1 MKLDTVKKGK
11 PYIKNRSDNKQF
23 SGSSKEL
30 PRKMSSG
37 KIAPKKL
44 FADQPNGTRLK

>member
-1 MKLDTVKKGK
+1 MKLDTVKKGRH
-11 PYIKNRSDNKQF
+11 YLKNRSDNKQF
-23 SGSSKEL
+23 SGSSKDL

-44 FADQPNGTRLK
+44 FTDQPSETRLK